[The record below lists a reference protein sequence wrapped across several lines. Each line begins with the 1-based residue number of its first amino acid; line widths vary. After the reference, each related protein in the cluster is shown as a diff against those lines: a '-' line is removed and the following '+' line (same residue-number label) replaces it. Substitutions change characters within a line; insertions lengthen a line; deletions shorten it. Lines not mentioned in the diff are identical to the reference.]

1 MLPKNW
7 PQEFTYIS
15 HAIPADFHPIF
26 LRQLLSTRY
35 CDDQQEIVS
44 ALDSH
49 SVHPNIEI
57 RVITKDLE
65 HLKGRSHVLA
75 NTYALKGHFSR
86 GVFATGEIHPNEV
99 IGEYAGLVFY
109 SNEGKTDPE
118 WLTEY
123 TWKIRVGPVL
133 FAIKADQMANEMAFI
148 NDFSNIAPE
157 PNVEMRGVIHRGSLH
172 FCYVACKKIQS
183 GEELLTSYNKILNI

>member
-7 PQEFTYIS
+7 PQQFTYLS

-26 LRQLLSTRY
+26 LRQLLATNY
-35 CDDQQEIVS
+35 EEDQQKIVS
-44 ALDSH
+44 IIDQRTVH
-49 SVHPNIEI
+49 SKIEI
-57 RVITKDLE
+57 RVITNDLE
-65 HLKGRSHVLA
+65 HLKGRSHILA

-86 GVFATGEIHPNEV
+86 GVFATDTIQPNEV

-109 SNEGKTDPE
+109 SNEGKTQPD

-123 TWKIRVGPVL
+123 TWKIQVGPVL

-148 NDFSNIAPE
+148 NDFTNIAKE
-157 PNVEMRGVIHRGSLH
+157 PNVEMRAVIHRASLH
-172 FCYVACKKIQS
+172 FCYVATKAIHS
-183 GEELLTSYNKILNI
+183 GEELLTNYNKILNI